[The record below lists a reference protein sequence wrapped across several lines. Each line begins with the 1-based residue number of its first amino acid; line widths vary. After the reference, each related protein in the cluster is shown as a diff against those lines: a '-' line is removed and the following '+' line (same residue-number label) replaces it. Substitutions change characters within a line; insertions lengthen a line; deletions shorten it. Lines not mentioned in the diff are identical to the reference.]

1 MYVKIQE
8 EHVKLLGMREK
19 EKIEM
24 QKLKI
29 QQQKEQRDRQL
40 AEEKKKRK
48 VDEKNSFKQEVEL
61 VERLQKEME
70 AERILQL

>member
-29 QQQKEQRDRQL
+29 QQQKEQRDR
-40 AEEKKKRK
+40 
-48 VDEKNSFKQEVEL
+48 
-61 VERLQKEME
+61 
-70 AERILQL
+70 

>member
-1 MYVKIQE
+1 MQEKAERQKQVKDEDSVYHKLQE

-29 QQQKEQRDRQL
+29 QQDKESRDRQL
-40 AEEKKKRK
+40 
-48 VDEKNSFKQEVEL
+48 
-61 VERLQKEME
+61 
-70 AERILQL
+70 

>member
-48 VDEKNSFKQEVEL
+48 IDEKNSFKQEVEL

-70 AERILQL
+70 AERIL